1 MWLWRKLYSLSS
13 NLSSNLALS
22 LGSNH
27 FELFSLSPKFNIE
40 LATLESNFRKIQSE
54 SHPDRFVS
62 ASSAE
67 KLQSM
72 QLATLANEAYQILK
86 NPANRSK
93 YLLELQGIVAIS
105 ETNTAMPLDFLMR
118 QMEWRESLE
127 DAKAA
132 KDINALENLLREMQQ
147 EAKLLQSEI
156 ALLIDHKQDYIN
168 ATDATRKLIF
178 IDKVYTDINKAIEQ
192 LEVNL

>member
-27 FELFSLSPKFNIE
+27 FELFGLSPKFNIE

-72 QLATLANEAYQILK
+72 QLATHANEAYQILK
-86 NPANRSK
+86 NPANRAK
-93 YLLELQGIVAIS
+93 YLLELQGIEAIS
-105 ETNTAMPLDFLMR
+105 ETNTAMPLDFLMQ

-156 ALLIDHKQDYIN
+156 AVLIDQKQDYTS

-178 IDKVYTDINKAIEQ
+178 IDKVVADINKAIEQ
-192 LEVNL
+192 LEANL

>member
-27 FELFSLSPKFNIE
+27 FELFGLSPKFNIE

-86 NPANRSK
+86 NPANRAK
-93 YLLELQGIVAIS
+93 YLLELQGIEAIS
-105 ETNTAMPLDFLMR
+105 ETNTAMPLDFLMQ

-156 ALLIDHKQDYIN
+156 AVLIDQKQDYTS

-178 IDKVYTDINKAIEQ
+178 IDKVVADINKAIEQ
-192 LEVNL
+192 LEANL